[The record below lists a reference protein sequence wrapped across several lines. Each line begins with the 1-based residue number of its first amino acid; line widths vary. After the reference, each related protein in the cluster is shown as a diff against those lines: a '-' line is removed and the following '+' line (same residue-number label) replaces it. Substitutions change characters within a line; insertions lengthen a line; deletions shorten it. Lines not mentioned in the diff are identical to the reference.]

1 MTRDEVMAMTDEE
14 LQIKAAELM
23 GWNPPETD
31 GRLPDGLTYHCDSD
45 GTEYYTTS
53 LQRKLGN
60 ERLDCC
66 SVHRAY
72 FWHSADGVNARTDSV
87 PNYPNDIAAA
97 WPLLGKLY
105 GRRGIACIETYM
117 TDGECQV
124 TLWTAMQNTVVL
136 RQWKEGDRPEQAIT
150 RAFIIAME
158 ENHG

>member
-14 LQIKAAELM
+14 LWFEALMLARPEL
-23 GWNPPETD
+23 GIWRSLGIGHSED
-31 GRLPDGLTYHCDSD
+31 GRAYIGPVGKPVEWQEDCD
-45 GTEYYTTS
+45 
-53 LQRKLGN
+53 
-60 ERLDCC
+60 
-66 SVHRAY
+66 
-72 FWHSADGVNARTDSV
+72 
-87 PNYPNDIAAA
+87 YPNGIAAA

>member
-1 MTRDEVMAMTDEE
+1 MTRDEVMAMTDKE
-14 LQIKAAELM
+14 LRATAWELI
-23 GWNPPETD
+23 GGCWGED
-31 GRLPDGLTYHCDSD
+31 APD
-45 GTEYYTTS
+45 
-53 LQRKLGN
+53 
-60 ERLDCC
+60 
-66 SVHRAY
+66 
-72 FWHSADGVNARTDSV
+72 
-87 PNYPNDIAAA
+87 YPNDIAAA